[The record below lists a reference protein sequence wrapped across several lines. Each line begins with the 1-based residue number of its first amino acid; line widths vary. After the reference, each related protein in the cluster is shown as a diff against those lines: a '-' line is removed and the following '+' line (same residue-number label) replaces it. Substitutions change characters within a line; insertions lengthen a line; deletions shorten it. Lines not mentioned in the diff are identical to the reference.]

1 MGEKLGLQKEGETTF
16 MGPYLER
23 VRELPGHE
31 RFRTGISLRAPFKE
45 PAELSRSES
54 RFILFASFPYFGGSS
69 QGIVLGSESE
79 SVKLLDFKRL
89 GLDIPARR
97 ALASKEERDGV
108 REISAEEEG
117 DDIGEILVHQARYMI
132 FDNCKL
138 YTLIHY

>member
-31 RFRTGISLRAPFKE
+31 RFRTGVSLRAPFKE

-79 SVKLLDFKRL
+79 SIKLLDFKRL
-89 GLDIPARR
+89 GLGLPARR
-97 ALASKEERDGV
+97 APASEEERDYIGEV
-108 REISAEEEG
+108 PGEEG

-132 FDNCKL
+132 FDNSKL
-138 YTLIHY
+138 YALIHY